1 MLDGYEMTVGLE
13 VHAQLDTNTKIFCGC
28 KNEFGAEPNN
38 HTCPIC
44 LGLPGTLPVLNE
56 KAVEYIIKAG
66 LALNC
71 EIATFS
77 KFDRKNYFYADLPK
91 AYQISQFDL
100 PFCEN
105 GEVIIQP
112 EGEDEMKVGI
122 TRIHLE
128 EDAGKLNHAGS
139 DISSANSS
147 LVDYNRVGT
156 PLIEIVSEPDIHS
169 PEQAIAYLKKLKSI
183 IEYIGVSDCDMS
195 QGSMRADVNISVAPV
210 GSDELGTRTEL
221 KNMNSFK
228 AIEKA
233 LRYEPRRQIKVLE
246 SGGEIIQGTLTW
258 DDEASKTRAMRSK
271 EEAHDYRYFPE
282 PDLVPVIVDESW
294 VEEIKSTL
302 PELPD
307 VRQERYVTE
316 FGIPEYDAGVI
327 TADREM
333 ADFFEAVVSEY
344 DDAKTAS
351 NWMMG
356 DVSKLLNE
364 EGISISE
371 AKFAPEDLA
380 KMLNLMDEG
389 TISSKIAKTVF
400 EEMFATGK
408 DPDTIVEEKGLKQIS
423 DTSELEDIIDQ
434 VLEENQSA
442 LEDYRGGN
450 KNVFGFFIG
459 QTMKATRGKANPGVV
474 NKILREKL
482 EG

>member
-13 VHAQLDTNTKIFCGC
+13 IHAQLDTNTKIFCSC
-28 KNEFGAEPNN
+28 KNEFGGEPNT

-56 KAVEYIIKAG
+56 KAVDYIIKAG

-100 PFCEN
+100 PFCED
-105 GEVIIQP
+105 GEVKINP
-112 EGEDEMKVGI
+112 EGEEEMIVGI

-128 EDAGKLNHAGS
+128 EDAGKLNHDG
-139 DISSANSS
+139 DISNANSS

-169 PEQAIAYLKKLKSI
+169 PAQAIAYLKKIRSI
-183 IEYIGVSDCDMS
+183 LEYIGVSDCDMS
-195 QGSMRADVNISVAPV
+195 QGSMRADVNISIAPV
-210 GSDELGTRTEL
+210 GSDKLGTRTEL

-233 LRYEPRRQIKVLE
+233 LYYEPKRQKKVLE
-246 SGGEIIQGTLTW
+246 SGGEIVQGTMTW
-258 DDEASKTRAMRSK
+258 DDEAGKTRAMRSK

-282 PDLVPVIVDESW
+282 PDLVPVVVDDQW
-294 VEEIKSTL
+294 VAKIKEEI

-307 VRQERYVTE
+307 TRQKRYVE
-316 FGIPEYDAGVI
+316 ELGIPEYDAGVI
-327 TADREM
+327 TADRQM
-333 ADFFEAVVSEY
+333 ADFFEGVVSDY
-344 DDAKTAS
+344 DNAKAVS

-356 DVSKLLNE
+356 DFLRLLNE
-364 EGISISE
+364 EDITISE
-371 AKFAPEDLA
+371 VKFEPKDLA
-380 KMLNLMDEG
+380 QMLKLMDDG
-389 TISSKIAKTVF
+389 IISSKIAKTVF

-408 DPDTIVEEKGLKQIS
+408 TPDTIVEEKGLKQIS
-423 DTSELEDIIDQ
+423 DSSELENIVSK

-442 LEDYRGGN
+442 VDDYNSGN
-450 KNVFGFFIG
+450 KNVIGFLVG
-459 QTMKATRGKANPGVV
+459 QTMKATRGKANPGMV

>member
-13 VHAQLDTNTKIFCGC
+13 IHVQLDTDTKIFCGC
-28 KNEFGAEPNN
+28 KNEFGAEPNL

-56 KAVEYIIKAG
+56 KAVEYIVKAG

-71 EIATFS
+71 EINTFS

-100 PFCEN
+100 PFCED
-105 GEVIIQP
+105 GHVMIQL
-112 EGEDEMKVGI
+112 EDETEMKIGI

-128 EDAGKLNHAGS
+128 EDAGKLNHAGEGIASS
-139 DISSANSS
+139 DSS

-169 PEQAIAYLKKLKSI
+169 PEQAIAYLKKIKSI
-183 IEYIGVSDCDMS
+183 LEYIGVSDCDMS
-195 QGSMRADVNISVAPV
+195 QGSMRADVNISVAPT

-233 LRYEPRRQIKVLE
+233 LKYEPKRQIKVLE

-258 DDEASKTRAMRSK
+258 DDEAGKTIPMRSK

-282 PDLVPVIVDESW
+282 PDLVPVIVEQEW
-294 VEEIKSTL
+294 VDGIEDSL

-307 VRQERYVTE
+307 ARQKRYVE
-316 FGIPEYDAGVI
+316 ELGIPEYDAMVI

-333 ADFFEAVVSEY
+333 ADFFEAVVKEHN
-344 DDAKTAS
+344 DAKAIS
-351 NWMMG
+351 NWIMG
-356 DVSKLLNE
+356 DFSRLLNE
-364 EGISISE
+364 ESITIAE
-371 AKFAPEDLA
+371 VKFKPADLA
-380 KMLNLMDEG
+380 QMLKLMDEG

-408 DPDTIVEEKGLKQIS
+408 NPDTIVEEKGLKQIS
-423 DTSELEDIIDQ
+423 DTSELEKIIDQ
-434 VLEENQSA
+434 VIADNQSA

-459 QTMKATRGKANPGVV
+459 QTMKATRGKANPGMV
-474 NKILREKL
+474 NKILKEKL

>member
-105 GEVIIQP
+105 GEITIQP

-210 GSDELGTRTEL
+210 GSDKLGTRTEL

-282 PDLVPVIVDESW
+282 PDLVPVIVDKSW

-333 ADFFEAVVSEY
+333 ADFFETVVSEY

-364 EGISISE
+364 EGISIAE
-371 AKFAPEDLA
+371 AKFTPEDLA

>member
-28 KNEFGAEPNN
+28 KNEFGANPNT

-56 KAVEYIIKAG
+56 TAVDYIIKAG
-66 LALNC
+66 LALDC
-71 EIATFS
+71 EINTFS

-100 PFCEN
+100 PFCE
-105 GEVIIQP
+105 GGKVHIQL
-112 EGEDEMKVGI
+112 EDGVEMEIGI

-128 EDAGKLNHAGS
+128 EDAGKLNHAGEGIATS
-139 DISSANSS
+139 DSS

-169 PEQAIAYLKKLKSI
+169 AEQAIAYLKKLKSI
-183 IEYIGVSDCDMS
+183 LEYIGVSDCEMS
-195 QGSMRADVNISVAPV
+195 QGSMRADVNISVAPK
-210 GSDELGTRTEL
+210 GSDQLGTRTEL

-233 LRYEPRRQIKVLE
+233 LKYEPRRQIKVLE
-246 SGGEIIQGTLTW
+246 SGGEIKQGTLTW
-258 DDEASKTRAMRSK
+258 DDEAGKTISMRSK

-282 PDLVPVIVDESW
+282 PDLVPVIVGEDW
-294 VEEIKSTL
+294 IGEIKDTL

-307 VRQERYVTE
+307 ARQKRYTE
-316 FGIPEYDAGVI
+316 ELGIPEYDAGVI
-327 TADREM
+327 TANREM
-333 ADFFEAVVSEY
+333 ADFFESVVAKHN
-344 DDAKTAS
+344 DAKIVS

-356 DVSKLLNE
+356 DVSRMLNE
-364 EGISISE
+364 ENISITE
-371 AKFAPEDLA
+371 AKFSAVDLA
-380 KMLNLMDEG
+380 KMLKLMDEG

-408 DPDTIVEEKGLKQIS
+408 DPDQIIEEKGLKQIS

-434 VLEENQSA
+434 VLADNQSA
-442 LEDYRGGN
+442 LEDYRSGN

-459 QTMKATRGKANPGVV
+459 QTMKATRGKANPDVV

-482 EG
+482 EE

>member
-1 MLDGYEMTVGLE
+1 MLDGYDITIGLE
-13 VHAQLDTNTKIFCGC
+13 VHVQLDTETKIFCSC
-28 KNEFGAEPNN
+28 KNEFGAEPNT

-56 KAVEYIIKAG
+56 KAVDYIIKAG
-66 LALNC
+66 LALDC
-71 EIATFS
+71 DIATFS

-91 AYQISQFDL
+91 AYQVSQFDL
-100 PFCEN
+100 PFCEG
-105 GEVIIQP
+105 GEVKIKP
-112 EGEDEMKVGI
+112 EGEEETTVGI

-128 EDAGKLNHAGS
+128 EDAGKLTHAG
-139 DISSANSS
+139 DISAANSS

-156 PLIEIVSEPDIHS
+156 PLIEIVSEPDMHS
-169 PEQAIAYLKKLKSI
+169 PKQAIAYMKKLKSI
-183 IEYIGVSDCDMS
+183 LEYIGVSDCEMS
-195 QGSMRADVNISVAPV
+195 QGSMRADVNVSIAPE

-228 AIEKA
+228 AIERA
-233 LRYEPRRQIKVLE
+233 LNYEPRRQKKVLE

-258 DDEASKTRAMRSK
+258 DDEAGKTLSMRDK

-282 PDLVPVIVDESW
+282 PDLVPVVVDDKW
-294 VEEIKSTL
+294 VEEIKKTI

-307 VRQERYVTE
+307 VRQKRYIE
-316 FGIPEYDAGVI
+316 ELEIPEYDAEVI

-333 ADFFEAVVSEY
+333 ADFFEAVVKDY
-344 DDAKTAS
+344 DDAKTVS

-356 DVSKLLNE
+356 EFLRLLNE
-364 EGISISE
+364 ENILINE
-371 AKFAPEDLA
+371 VKFTPENLA
-380 KMLNLMDEG
+380 QMLKMQDEG

-423 DTSELEDIIDQ
+423 DDSELEGIIDQ

-442 LEDYRGGN
+442 VEDYRGGN
-450 KNVFGFFIG
+450 KNVIGFFVG
-459 QTMKATRGKANPGVV
+459 QTMKATRGKANPQMV
-474 NKILREKL
+474 NKILRRKL
-482 EG
+482 EE

>member
-1 MLDGYEMTVGLE
+1 MLEDYQITIGLE

-28 KNEFGAEPNN
+28 KNEFGAEPNT

-56 KAVEYIIKAG
+56 RAVEYIIKAG

-71 EIATFS
+71 EIGTFS

-100 PFCEN
+100 PFCKK
-105 GEVIIQP
+105 GEVVVQP
-112 EGEDEMKVGI
+112 EGEDEEVTIGI

-128 EDAGKLNHAGS
+128 EDAGKLTHAG
-139 DISSANSS
+139 DIAQANSS

-169 PEQAIAYLKKLKSI
+169 PAQAIAYLKKLKTVL
-183 IEYIGVSDCDMS
+183 EYIGVSDCEMS
-195 QGSMRADVNISVAPV
+195 QGSMRADVNVSIAPI
-210 GSDELGTRTEL
+210 GASELGTRTEL

-228 AIEKA
+228 AIERA
-233 LRYEPRRQIKVLE
+233 LIYEPKRQKKVLE

-258 DDEASKTRAMRSK
+258 DDEAGKTIPMRTK

-282 PDLVPVIVDESW
+282 PDLVPVIVDEQW
-294 VEEIKSTL
+294 VAEIKDTL

-307 VRQERYVTE
+307 IRQKRYVE
-316 FGIPEYDAGVI
+316 ELEIPAYDAGVL

-333 ADFFEAVVSEY
+333 ADFFEAVVADY
-344 DDAKTAS
+344 DDAKAVS

-356 DVSKLLNE
+356 EFLRLLNE
-364 EGISISE
+364 EEVSITE
-371 AKFAPEDLA
+371 VKFTPQDLA
-380 KMLNLMDEG
+380 KMLQMMDDG

-400 EEMFATGK
+400 EEMFITGK

-423 DTSELEDIIDQ
+423 DSSELEGIIEQ
-434 VLEENQSA
+434 VLADNQSA
-442 LEDYRGGN
+442 VEDYNDGN
-450 KNVFGFFIG
+450 KNVIGFLVG
-459 QTMKATRGKANPGVV
+459 QTMQATKGKANPQLV
-474 NKILREKL
+474 NQILREKL
-482 EG
+482 EE